1 MHTFDDLSILY
12 LVLEKYFLTI
22 FILYLVILPIKL
34 SKGIV
39 YINIIYAISI
49 GFATSW
55 KKFLTICNVLTL
67 EKMVI

>member
-49 GFATSW
+49 GFAISW
-55 KKFLTICNVLTL
+55 KNFLTIYNV
-67 EKMVI
+67 